1 MEFSNKTVLIT
12 GAASGI
18 GRLSAESFAKE
29 GANVVLVDCN
39 EKGLSDVKS
48 EICAKGVDEKR
59 LLTQT
64 VDVTKY
70 DEVSACRDKAVET
83 FGSIDVLVTCAGG
96 AEARLKSV
104 SGAFYELPI
113 EVMDF
118 GIDLNLKGALYFIH
132 SVMQQMVKQKSGVI
146 IPLGSITG
154 VEGCG
159 TNIAYA
165 ASKSALM
172 NGVVKSVA
180 RAGAASGIRTVCIA
194 PGPVLTRPGMANMPT
209 FAGRAAETKEI
220 VDMILYV
227 ASEKGAFIDGTTF
240 LLDGG
245 RSSMYLTP

>member
-18 GRLSAESFAKE
+18 GRLSAECFAKE
-29 GANVVLVDCN
+29 GASVVLVDCN
-39 EKGLSDVKS
+39 EKGLSDAKS
-48 EICAKGVDEKR
+48 EICAAGVDEKR
-59 LLTQT
+59 LLTQV

-70 DEVSACRDKAVET
+70 DEVAACRDKAVET

-104 SGAFYELPI
+104 NGAFYEFPI

-118 GIDLNLKGALYFIH
+118 GIDLNLKGALYFAH
-132 SVMQQMVKQKSGVI
+132 AVMQQMVKQKSGVI

-154 VEGCG
+154 EEGCA
-159 TNIAYA
+159 TNVAYS
-165 ASKSALM
+165 ASKSGVM
-172 NGVVKSVA
+172 NGLTKSLALYGSRYGV
-180 RAGAASGIRTVCIA
+180 RCVCVS
-194 PGPVLTRPGMANMPT
+194 PGPVLTRPGMAGMPT

-240 LLDGG
+240 LIDGG